1 MRINESDVT
10 GATTTTPERQA
21 KGGSKRWSMKLR
33 LKERGEEVEEGTE
46 AEVEGAR
53 RRKRRHSEVKGSKNY
68 FSFFSNFRQ
77 SYNAKFTILSLVL
90 MVLLMTGS
98 AVAAPTDSEATTTA
112 TATTTES
119 ATSTSSE
126 EAAATTTVVTT
137 VGTIETPTLFDTVS
151 IASNSTTTTCPIF
164 FSRFL
169 SDPQFQKCL
178 PLSGL
183 LLSSQSYFEITKEGG
198 FATTQVVDQTC
209 NVDVPTCQLVMEK
222 LGWQIG
228 LEENCGADLQLGN
241 PVVQQARAAFIS
253 YKAVYLAGCL
263 KSDSGSYCYVDA
275 LMNVTSPSDSYVYYL
290 PLGQNFPGGARPTCS
305 DCLSNTLRIYSA
317 FAGNSS
323 QPLYDT
329 YTSATQQ
336 INMGCGPDFSNTTVQ
351 FQMSNSG
358 RSTFSPAPLM
368 LLSTLLVVIGLIV

>member
-1 MRINESDVT
+1 MLAIRSRQPSSSFMRINESEVT

-33 LKERGEEVEEGTE
+33 SKERGGEEVEEGTE
-46 AEVEGAR
+46 AAVEGAR

-98 AVAAPTDSEATTTA
+98 AIAAPTDSEATTTA

-126 EAAATTTVVTT
+126 EAAATTTVVTS

-183 LLSSQSYFEITKEGG
+183 LLVCAPHKPPLPSYER
-198 FATTQVVDQTC
+198 
-209 NVDVPTCQLVMEK
+209 
-222 LGWQIG
+222 
-228 LEENCGADLQLGN
+228 
-241 PVVQQARAAFIS
+241 QQA
-253 YKAVYLAGCL
+253 Y
-263 KSDSGSYCYVDA
+263 
-275 LMNVTSPSDSYVYYL
+275 NE
-290 PLGQNFPGGARPTCS
+290 PL
-305 DCLSNTLRIYSA
+305 
-317 FAGNSS
+317 
-323 QPLYDT
+323 
-329 YTSATQQ
+329 
-336 INMGCGPDFSNTTVQ
+336 
-351 FQMSNSG
+351 
-358 RSTFSPAPLM
+358 
-368 LLSTLLVVIGLIV
+368 